1 MGAATIE
8 ELVYELAE
16 VGFGGGQEEGF
27 GRGAD
32 GDFELAIEGLAGEGG
47 ADAGELEAVEEKDEF
62 CVGAEADLAGLR
74 VRCGGVVAVGWGLW
88 G

>member
-1 MGAATIE
+1 MSAIKEVAD
-8 ELVYELAE
+8 ELAE
-16 VGFGGGQEEGF
+16 VGFGGGQEEDF

-32 GDFELAIEGLAGEGG
+32 GDFELAIEGLTGEGG
-47 ADAGELEAVEEKDEF
+47 ADAGELKAVEEKDEF
-62 CVGAEADLAGLR
+62 CVGTEADLAGLR